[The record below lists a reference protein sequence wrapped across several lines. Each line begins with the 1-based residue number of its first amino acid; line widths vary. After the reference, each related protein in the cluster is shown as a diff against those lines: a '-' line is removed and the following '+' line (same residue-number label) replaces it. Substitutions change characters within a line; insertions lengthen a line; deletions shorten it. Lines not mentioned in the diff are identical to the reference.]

1 MYGREVDGQM
11 LTFGVSGKLIL
22 NNLVMFDDQTD
33 SEWSQAYGTAISG
46 PLEGTE
52 LDLVASRLMSWQAWR
67 VLYPDTLVLDKRGL
81 YRRDNYDTYYT
92 DPSAGILGRRVRDFR
107 LDLKDLVLGVEI
119 GTAKRAYAYDDLAEA
134 PIVNDTLGG
143 VEIVVIHEPEAG
155 FAAAWSRLLDDEAY
169 AIAQG
174 PFGMNA
180 PDVLTF
186 ERASDAQLQQS
197 IGNSDT
203 AMVGSAPWGPLMR
216 DRETGSIW
224 SASAGEAIAGPL
236 QAATLIQ
243 IPTTPSF
250 WFAWADLFPDTSVWG
265 GVADAG

>member
-1 MYGREVDGQM
+1 MYGREVNGEL

-22 NNLVMFDDQTD
+22 NNLIMFDDQTD
-33 SEWSQAYGTAISG
+33 SEWSQAFGTALSG

-52 LDLVASRLMSWQAWR
+52 LELVASRLMSWEAWKA
-67 VLYPDTLVLDKRGL
+67 LYPDTRVLDKRGL
-81 YRRDNYDTYYT
+81 YRRDTYETYYT
-92 DPSAGILGRRVRDFR
+92 DPSAGILGRQVRDLR
-107 LDLKDLVLGVEI
+107 LPLKDLVLGVEI
-119 GTAKRAYAYDDLAEA
+119 GTAKRAYAYEDLAET
-134 PIVNDTLGG
+134 PIANDTLGG
-143 VEIVVIHEPEAG
+143 LEIVVVHELEAG

-186 ERASDAQLQQS
+186 EHANEAQIGDAP
-197 IGNSDT
+197 T
-203 AMVGSAPWGPLMR
+203 TFGPVMR

-224 SASAGEAIAGPL
+224 SASTGEAISGPL
-236 QAATLIQ
+236 EGASLIQ

-250 WFAWADLFPDTSVWG
+250 WFAWVDLFPDTTVWG
-265 GVADAG
+265 E

>member
-1 MYGREVDGQM
+1 MYGREVQGDL

-46 PLEGTE
+46 PLEGVKLE
-52 LDLVASRLMSWQAWR
+52 LVASRLMSWEAWKA
-67 VLYPDTLVLDKRGL
+67 LYPETQVLDKRG
-81 YRRDNYDTYYT
+81 RFQRDTYDSYYT
-92 DPSAGILGRRVRDFR
+92 DPSAGILGRNVRDFR
-107 LDLKDLVLGVEI
+107 LEIKELVLGVEI
-119 GTAKRAYAYDDLAEA
+119 GTAKRAYAYDDLAES
-134 PIVNDTLGG
+134 PIANDTLGG
-143 VEIVVIHEPEAG
+143 LEIVVIHEPEAG

-186 ERASDAQLQQS
+186 EQANEAQIADAPTVS
-197 IGNSDT
+197 
-203 AMVGSAPWGPLMR
+203 GPVMR

-224 SASAGEAIAGPL
+224 SASTGEAIFGPL
-236 QAATLIQ
+236 EGASLIQ

-250 WFAWADLFPDTSVWG
+250 WFAWVDLFPDTTVWG
-265 GVADAG
+265 E

>member
-1 MYGREVDGQM
+1 MYGREVQGQL

-46 PLEGTE
+46 PLEGVKLE
-52 LDLVASRLMSWQAWR
+52 LVASRLMSWEAWKA
-67 VLYPDTLVLDKRGL
+67 LYPETQVLDKRG
-81 YRRDNYDTYYT
+81 RFQRDTYDSYYT
-92 DPSAGILGRRVRDFR
+92 DPSAGILGRNVRDFR
-107 LDLKDLVLGVEI
+107 LEIKELVLGVEI
-119 GTAKRAYAYDDLAEA
+119 GTAKRAYAYDDLAKS
-134 PIVNDTLGG
+134 PIANDILGG
-143 VEIVVIHEPEAG
+143 LEIVVIHEPEAG

-186 ERASDAQLQQS
+186 EQANEAQLE
-197 IGNSDT
+197 D
-203 AMVGSAPWGPLMR
+203 APAVSGPVMR

-224 SASAGEAIAGPL
+224 SASTGEAIFGPL
-236 QAATLIQ
+236 EGASLIQ

-250 WFAWADLFPDTSVWG
+250 WFAWVDLFPDTTVWG
-265 GVADAG
+265 E